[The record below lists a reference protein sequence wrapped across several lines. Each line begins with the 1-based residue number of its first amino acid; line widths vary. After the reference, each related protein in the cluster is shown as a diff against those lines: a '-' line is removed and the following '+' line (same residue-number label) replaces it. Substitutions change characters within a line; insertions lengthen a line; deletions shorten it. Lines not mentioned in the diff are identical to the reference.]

1 METSFLCVH
10 HCCSATIPLILST
23 FYQQQDASLLV
34 NASVCNVS
42 ETSLYEEV
50 LEHIWE

>member
-1 METSFLCVH
+1 METSFLSVH
-10 HCCSATIPLILST
+10 HCSSATILLISST

-34 NASVCNVS
+34 NASVSNVS

-50 LEHIWE
+50 LEHIWK